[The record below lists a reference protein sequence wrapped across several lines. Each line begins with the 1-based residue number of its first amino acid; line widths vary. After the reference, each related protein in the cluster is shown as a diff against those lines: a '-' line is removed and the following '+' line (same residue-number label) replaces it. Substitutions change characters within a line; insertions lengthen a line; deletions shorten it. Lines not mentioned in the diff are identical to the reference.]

1 MDFKFF
7 YVHDKPLMVIT
18 VVFFFVEMK
27 CFPQAQH
34 KALQVGA
41 RPPRPSYVPAHLPAL
56 PDPHT
61 YIKTPVSSMN

>member
-1 MDFKFF
+1 MC
-7 YVHDKPLMVIT
+7 VIAIDGDNYR
-18 VVFFFVEMK
+18 FLFLLEMK

-41 RPPRPSYVPAHLPAL
+41 RPSRPSYVPAHLPAL

-61 YIKTPVSSMN
+61 YIKTPVSSVN